1 MKKKIFI
8 TVLLALLFAGILPSF
23 AVNRTAAVTVSAASK
38 VTYRNKLRTVGK
50 KIYYYNSKGKI
61 VKNCW
66 KTIKGKRYY
75 FTKDGS
81 AATAIAVIS
90 GKRYIFSYK
99 GVLQKSRFCTI
110 SGKKYYVNSSGRLCT
125 GWKTIK
131 KKRYHFS
138 SAGIM
143 QTGWYKSGSKTYYL
157 APSTGAMVTGWKTI
171 GGKKYYFNSS
181 GVMQKKTWIGTRYVN
196 ASGVY
201 DPSKKLPL
209 ANLQKQL
216 KSAMKSCRGTWSIYV
231 KNLDTNESFTINNR
245 RVYAAS
251 LIKLYAMSAAY
262 ERIKQGK
269 FKESSVK
276 STISAMI
283 TVSDNTAFNTIV
295 RKIGTTYINSW
306 CKANGYTGTNQGHGL
321 SPSSNNYGLSNGTG
335 SNVTTVADCGKLL
348 ESIYRGT
355 CVSKSAS
362 SKMLGYLKKQTR
374 RSKIPAG
381 VPKGV
386 KVANKTGETDDTTHD
401 AAIVYSKGA
410 TYILVV
416 MGDTPGSGWS
426 SAANITKFSKIVYN
440 YFN

>member
-1 MKKKIFI
+1 MKKKLCI
-8 TVLLALLFAGILPSF
+8 TLLLAFLIAGILPSLPGIRS
-23 AVNRTAAVTVSAASK
+23 VDTTVSAASK
-38 VTYRNKLRTVGK
+38 ITYKNKLRTVDG

-66 KTIKGKRYY
+66 KTISGKQYY

-81 AATAIAVIS
+81 AATGIAVIS
-90 GKRYIFSYK
+90 RKRYIFSYK
-99 GVLQKSRFCTI
+99 GVLQKSRICTYR
-110 SGKKYYVNSSGRLCT
+110 GKKYYANSSERVST

-131 KKRYHFS
+131 GKRYLFAS
-138 SAGIM
+138 TGIM
-143 QTGWYKSGSKTYYL
+143 QTGWYTKDKKTYYL
-157 APSTGAMVTGWKTI
+157 SPSTGAAATGWTKI
-171 GGKKYYFNSS
+171 DGKKYYFDKN
-181 GVMQKKTWIGTRYVN
+181 GVMARSTWIGERYVN
-196 ASGVY
+196 SAGAYV
-201 DPSKKLPL
+201 PGKKPPL
-209 ANLQKQL
+209 SNLQKEL
-216 KSAMKSCRGTWSIYV
+216 KTAIKSCSGTWSIYV

-262 ERIKQGK
+262 QRIKDGK
-269 FKESSVK
+269 LKESSVK
-276 STISAMI
+276 NTISSMI

-295 RKIGTTYINSW
+295 RTIGTSYINTW

-335 SNVTTVADCGKLL
+335 SNVTTAADCGKLL

-362 SKMLGYLKKQTR
+362 KKMLGYLKKQTR

-381 VPKGV
+381 VPSGV
-386 KVANKTGETDDTTHD
+386 TVANKTGETDDTTHD

-410 TYILVV
+410 DYILVV
-416 MGDTPGSGWS
+416 MGDTPGSGWAS
-426 SAANITKFSKIVYN
+426 TANITKFSKIVYN

>member
-1 MKKKIFI
+1 MRKKLFI
-8 TVLLALLFAGILPSF
+8 TVLLALLLAGILPSF
-23 AVNRTAAVTVSAASK
+23 AADHSTGVTVSAASK
-38 VTYRNKLRTVGK
+38 VKYKNKLRTVGK

-66 KTIKGKRYY
+66 KTISGKRYY

-81 AATAIAVIS
+81 AATGITVIS
-90 GKRYIFSYK
+90 KKRYIFSYK
-99 GVLQKSRFCTI
+99 GVLQKSRFCTFG
-110 SGKKYYVNSSGRLCT
+110 SKKYYANSSGRVST

-131 KKRYHFS
+131 SKRYLFAS
-138 SAGIM
+138 TGIM
-143 QTGWYKSGSKTYYL
+143 QTGWYTASGKTYYL
-157 APSTGAMVTGWKTI
+157 SPSTGAMATGWTKI
-171 GGKKYYFNSS
+171 GSKKYYFNSK
-181 GVMQKKTWIGTRYVN
+181 GVMAKNTWIGQRYVN

-201 DPSKKLPL
+201 DSSKKLPL
-209 ANLQKQL
+209 SNLQKEL
-216 KSAMKSCRGTWSIYV
+216 KSAINSCPGTWSVYV
-231 KNLDTNESFTINNR
+231 KNLDTNESFTINNC

-276 STISAMI
+276 STISDMI

-295 RKIGTTYINSW
+295 RKVGTTYINSW

-362 SKMLGYLKKQTR
+362 SKMLSYLKKQTR

-386 KVANKTGETDDTTHD
+386 TVANKTGETDDNTHD

-410 TYILVV
+410 DYILVV
-416 MGDTPGSGWS
+416 MGDTPGSGWY